1 MSDQWINE
9 RLAQLRNHKAL
20 SDHQRMLLLLVD
32 KPVRTEDDERKLAA
46 LIKAERA
53 AERAQKARASASRI
67 INAEKLAERKAR
79 DHRAIL
85 KGALIDWAVLEGCDL
100 GELLGALLE
109 FTESGMAED
118 RARWKQQGDALLAKR
133 SQISQTVRSPHRGE

>member
-9 RLAQLRNHKAL
+9 RLTQLRSHKAL
-20 SDHQRMLLLLVD
+20 SDHQRMLLLLAD
-32 KPVRTEDDERKLAA
+32 KPVRTEDEERKLAA

-67 INAEKLAERKAR
+67 INAEKLAERKTR
-79 DHRAIL
+79 DQRSIL
-85 KGALIDWAVLEGCDL
+85 KAALVDWAVLEGRDL

-118 RARWKQQGDALLAKR
+118 RARWKQQGDTLLAKR
-133 SQISQTVRSPHRGE
+133 NYISPAQHSPHRGK